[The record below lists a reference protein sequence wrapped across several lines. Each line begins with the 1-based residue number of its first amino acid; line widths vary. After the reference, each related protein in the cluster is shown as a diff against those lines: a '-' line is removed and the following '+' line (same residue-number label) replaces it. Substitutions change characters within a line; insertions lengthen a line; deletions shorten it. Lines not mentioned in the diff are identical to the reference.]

1 MTDTGMQKAGL
12 ENLGCDGEATAS
24 REDQRTVYY
33 IHLNREVGS
42 LHQINEKA
50 EYYILL
56 NKEMGFTNS
65 VEAVS
70 KMVQSSGSKH
80 GGRSY

>member
-24 REDQRTVYY
+24 LEDQRTVYY

-42 LHQINEKA
+42 LHQTNEKA
-50 EYYILL
+50 GLL
-56 NKEMGFTNS
+56 YTAEQGD
-65 VEAVS
+65 
-70 KMVQSSGSKH
+70 GLH
-80 GGRSY
+80 